1 MADRDGAVIPGTG
14 VDERRVNMNFRGHR
28 AEQPPSTFAE
38 DDPGR
43 PAAGSRISRRALFG
57 YGSGTVVVA
66 GVGLAGLLELL
77 EHREALAAGTVLQLL
92 GMTREPD
99 EPDETPHRH
108 TFSVRFR
115 VTSVSPSAI
124 IGDVSGRTQAV
135 ISTGSEKEDQ
145 HFHLIEGT
153 DVPLEGL
160 ILSGTEN
167 DEPDEHSHLVSIE

>member
-1 MADRDGAVIPGTG
+1 
-14 VDERRVNMNFRGHR
+14 MNFRGHR
-28 AEQPPSTFAE
+28 AEQLLSPFAGE
-38 DDPGR
+38 DTGR
-43 PAAGSRISRRALFG
+43 TGTGPRISRRALFR

-77 EHREALAAGTVLQLL
+77 ENREAIAAGTVIPIH

-99 EPDETPHRH
+99 EADETPHRH
-108 TFSVRFR
+108 TFSARFV

-135 ISTGSEKEDQ
+135 ISTGSVQEDQ
-145 HFHLIEGT
+145 HFHVIEGT
-153 DVPLEGL
+153 DVELEAL

-167 DEPDEHSHLVSIE
+167 NDPDEHSHLVSIE

>member
-1 MADRDGAVIPGTG
+1 
-14 VDERRVNMNFRGHR
+14 MNFRGR
-28 AEQPPSTFAE
+28 RTEQLLLKLAG

-43 PAAGSRISRRALFG
+43 SATGPQISRRALFR
-57 YGSGTVVVA
+57 YSSGTAVVA
-66 GVGLAGLLELL
+66 YAGLAGLLELL
-77 EHREALAAGTVLQLL
+77 EHREAIAAGTVIPLH
-92 GMTREPD
+92 GVTREPD
-99 EPDETPHRH
+99 EPEETPHRH
-108 TFSVRFR
+108 TFAARFV

-153 DVPLEGL
+153 DVELEAL

-167 DEPDEHSHLVSIE
+167 NEPGEHAHQVSIE